1 VKFRRHRP
9 ARPRLW
15 TVLQKRL
22 TVPGAV
28 RARLRAGSGHV
39 RLAIRNLP
47 ALLNRLPGGR
57 APWLGAVAAV
67 GVFFLGYLLAAT
79 VFFPAPI
86 FARTIA
92 VPQLLGSVQDDAT
105 EALVGAGLQLGTVSA
120 EPHRSAERGTVIWQD
135 PPAQVGVPQGHA
147 VDLVLSNGPRR
158 IPVPDLGGY
167 DVSLA
172 TELVEAAGLRVG
184 RTESTQ
190 APAPAGV
197 VINSRPPAGATL
209 LPESEIT
216 LVVSIGAP
224 TIRVP
229 DLAGLTRETA
239 DSVLTAADLA
249 LGTVIRRSSTEEPGT
264 IIAQTPDPGTLSA
277 PGTAVNVTVARRR
290 D

>member
-1 VKFRRHRP
+1 MKFRRHRP
-9 ARPRLW
+9 ERSRLLA
-15 TVLQKRL
+15 VLQKRL
-22 TVPGAV
+22 AIPDAV
-28 RARLRAGSGHV
+28 RARLGAAGKRV
-39 RLAIRNLP
+39 REGIRDLP
-47 ALLNRLPGGR
+47 TLLSRLPGGR
-57 APWLGAVAAV
+57 APWLTGVAAV
-67 GVFFLGYLLAAT
+67 VVFFLGYLLAAT

-86 FARTIA
+86 FARTIS
-92 VPQLLGSVQDDAT
+92 VPRVLGAGQEAAT
-105 EALVGAGLQLGTVSA
+105 GTLVDAGLQIGTVSA

-135 PPAQVGVPQGHA
+135 PPAQVGVPEGHA

-172 TELVEAAGLRVG
+172 TDLVEAAGLLVG

-190 APAPAGV
+190 APTPAGV

-209 LPESEIT
+209 LPGSEIT

-229 DLAGLTRETA
+229 NLTGLTREAA
-239 DSVLTAADLA
+239 DSILTAADLA
-249 LGTVIRRSSTEEPGT
+249 LGTVIRRSSNEEPGT
-264 IIAQTPDPGTLSA
+264 IITQTPDPGTLSA

-290 D
+290 N